1 MDLKLHG
8 KVALVAGSSRGLGF
22 GVAKALAFEGARIH
36 LGARDQESLREA
48 AEALRMETGA
58 EISFSPLDASIS
70 DSIAKWIARGA
81 AEHGG
86 IDLLVANAG
95 PLSEIDEAAAKRLSI
110 YRERLAAST
119 VNAFHAWYAAGIRRE
134 ILTFGGR
141 EKRERYLK
149 SGMVLYEDAASG
161 QLVMDSREPSA
172 SGPVWGVET
181 FRELAWISADHYAGD
196 QVFRGKKCH
205 VYRSRALPSA
215 PDINDSL
222 GNEMQADEPEPMR
235 WGDREGTTAFI
246 DIETMLPVGMEMPNE
261 TWLYKIIGRQS
272 TVQLPDVYAQKVQQ
286 MEERAKKLRN
296 KYRVNQ

>member
-1 MDLKLHG
+1 MTKSCAFAIAAGLFFFQANG
-8 KVALVAGSSRGLGF
+8 K
-22 GVAKALAFEGARIH
+22 
-36 LGARDQESLREA
+36 A
-48 AEALRMETGA
+48 AEPPRVERATPPLVP
-58 EISFSPLDASIS
+58 FSAKVPEGLEWEVAITPREESKKTPEPVATAS
-70 DSIAKWIARGA
+70 
-81 AEHGG
+81 
-86 IDLLVANAG
+86 

-205 VYRSRALPSA
+205 VYRSRTLPSA

-261 TWLYKIIGRQS
+261 TWLYKIVGRQS